1 MHNFYNKNEANIWSN
16 LENAPNF
23 LCSNW
28 AEQQYLDWELV
39 RGVNAGAGALFSRW
53 NFDWWPAL
61 CSAVEISSRSI
72 KTAAYISLLLSAIT
86 FYTPQPPAVTRDTW
100 HVCPAA
106 VMCQW
111 QSGDQCQCPDWR
123 RRKVEVSD
131 SLLWTN
137 YSPAASARATSA
149 PAPDIATRNLKPASR
164 NARSAPSAH
173 TFPTFS
179 LTQNLWF
186 IRTWTWPPLDIIIV
200 CIIQLT
206 VLQIQSLPCLHCAAC
221 VCPPPWLSWLLV
233 GGTE

>member
-28 AEQQYLDWELV
+28 DEQRYLDWELV
-39 RGVNAGAGALFSRW
+39 RGVNAGAGALFSR
-53 NFDWWPAL
+53 FEWWL
-61 CSAVEISSRSI
+61 VNCSRSI
-72 KTAAYISLLLSAIT
+72 KTAADISFLLSAIT